1 MEKVLIVDD
10 NALFRQVVRESL
22 HSRMPHLTIAEARDL
37 KETME
42 IIETSL
48 PDLIF
53 MDIRLPDG
61 NGLKITH
68 QIKHLHP
75 EVKVVIVTS
84 CDEPEYR
91 EAASRSNADRFVSK
105 DSFVSLLGDIFP
117 NPLPTRKSNS
127 SLPKGC

>member
-84 CDEPEYR
+84 YDEPEYR
-91 EAASRSNADRFVSK
+91 EAASRSNADHYVPK
-105 DSFVSLLGDIFP
+105 DTLMPLTRSILPETLLAH
-117 NPLPTRKSNS
+117 R
-127 SLPKGC
+127 

>member
-22 HSRMPHLTIAEARDL
+22 HSRMPNLIIAEARDR

-42 IIETSL
+42 IIQTSL

-61 NGLKITH
+61 SGPKILIWARH
-68 QIKHLHP
+68 AILSPSGGEHAYYGQH
-75 EVKVVIVTS
+75 
-84 CDEPEYR
+84 
-91 EAASRSNADRFVSK
+91 
-105 DSFVSLLGDIFP
+105 
-117 NPLPTRKSNS
+117 
-127 SLPKGC
+127 